1 MEKRSIDFLFNR
13 WFRRNMEKLIDD
25 KINEINNN
33 SQEVDNLTT
42 SFNFEKEVI
51 K

>member
-1 MEKRSIDFLFNR
+1 
-13 WFRRNMEKLIDD
+13 MEKLIDD